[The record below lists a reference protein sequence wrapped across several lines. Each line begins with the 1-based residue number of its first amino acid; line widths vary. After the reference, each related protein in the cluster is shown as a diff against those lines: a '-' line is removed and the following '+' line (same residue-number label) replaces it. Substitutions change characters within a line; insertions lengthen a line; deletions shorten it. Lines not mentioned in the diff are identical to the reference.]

1 MIDAHVISK
10 VLINAQTVQVGFH
23 SSDYPTLYKRGTLFI
38 MCEMHPRGA
47 VSALEKNLEA
57 IFFP

>member
-1 MIDAHVISK
+1 MRDILHGNNGELSEPELTAWR
-10 VLINAQTVQVGFH
+10 
-23 SSDYPTLYKRGTLFI
+23 KRGNRS
-38 MCEMHPRGA
+38 EMHPRGA